1 MTILAKKRLWLCLP
15 PFTFCMLDQALTLW
29 NQSQQYWSG
38 NYDVALEGNPI
49 MQRLLS
55 QHPIIYEAGLIGWI
69 VLFLL
74 LIISLPKR
82 VGMTL
87 SVGITFG
94 HLWGVVSW
102 IMYTAFY
109 GYWICLA
116 LILVAGLLIVVGLE
130 RYNSLSE

>member
-1 MTILAKKRLWLCLP
+1 
-15 PFTFCMLDQALTLW
+15 
-29 NQSQQYWSG
+29 
-38 NYDVALEGNPI
+38 

-55 QHPIIYEAGLIGWI
+55 QHPIVYEAGLIGWI
-69 VLFLL
+69 ILFLL

-82 VGMTL
+82 VAMTL

-116 LILVAGLLIVVGLE
+116 LILAAGFLIVIGLE
-130 RYNSLSE
+130 KYSSSSE